1 MDRLRAMEFFLSVS
15 QTKNF
20 SETAR
25 LLGVSATAVSRLIT
39 DFEDALKV
47 KLLLRSTRQIVLTE
61 SGDEYARQL
70 EGILWNINAAHANI
84 TAIRQAPKGHLRV
97 HARMMFGL
105 GVLPPLVA
113 RFRRLYRDIHIELI
127 LSETPS
133 DLRRDQIDIDFRIS
147 PPVEAGVKRRILFR
161 SERFLVASPAYLEGR
176 QPPLQPT
183 DLAEHDCLA
192 YLLPGGDHLWH
203 FGRGTHMEDFAFQ
216 PRHASNNGM
225 ALLEMAR
232 LGEGIALLDD
242 YTVHADLERG
252 SLVRL
257 MADHRVTNTTYEE
270 GMYATILDTPMVPT
284 KLRLFLDFVVEHVS
298 GESNRFNPLPV
309 EAALA
314 NDQTGA

>member
-25 LLGVSATAVSRLIT
+25 LFGVSATAVSRLIT

-70 EGILWNINAAHANI
+70 EGILWNINEAHANI
-84 TAIRQAPKGHLRV
+84 TAIRQAPKGLLRV
-97 HARMMFGL
+97 HSRMMFGL
-105 GVLPPLVA
+105 GVLPPLIA

-133 DLRRDQIDIDFRIS
+133 DLRRDQIDVDFRIS

-161 SERFLVASPAYLEGR
+161 SERLLVASPAYLEGR
-176 QPPLQPT
+176 QRPQRPT

-192 YLLPGGDHLWH
+192 YLLPGGEHLWH
-203 FGRGTHMEDFAFQ
+203 FGQGTHIEDFAFQ
-216 PRHASNNGM
+216 PRHVSNNGM

-242 YTVHADLERG
+242 YTVHADLQRG

-270 GMYATILDTPMVPT
+270 GMYATILDTPMVST

-309 EAALA
+309 EP
-314 NDQTGA
+314 DQASV

>member
-15 QTKNF
+15 KTKNF

-25 LLGVSATAVSRLIT
+25 LFGVSATAVSRLIT

-70 EGILWNINAAHANI
+70 EGILWNINEAHANI
-84 TAIRQAPKGHLRV
+84 TAIRQAPKGLLRV
-97 HARMMFGL
+97 HSRMMFGL
-105 GVLPPLVA
+105 GVLPPLIA

-133 DLRRDQIDIDFRIS
+133 DLRRDQIDVDFRIS

-176 QPPLQPT
+176 ELPASPA
-183 DLAEHDCLA
+183 DLAAHDCLA
-192 YLLPGGDHLWH
+192 YLRPGGENLWH
-203 FGRGTHMEDFAFQ
+203 FGLGTHMEDFAFQ
-216 PRHASNNGM
+216 PRHVSNNGM

-242 YTVHADLERG
+242 YTVHADLQRG

-257 MADHRVTNTTYEE
+257 MPDHRVTNTTYEE
-270 GMYATILDTPMVPT
+270 GMYATILDTPMVST

-309 EAALA
+309 EP
-314 NDQTGA
+314 DQASV